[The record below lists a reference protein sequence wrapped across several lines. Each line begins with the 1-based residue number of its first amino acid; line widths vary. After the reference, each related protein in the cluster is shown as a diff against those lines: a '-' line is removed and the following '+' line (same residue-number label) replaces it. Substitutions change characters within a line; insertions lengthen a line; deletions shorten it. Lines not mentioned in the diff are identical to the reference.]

1 MTEILEVCNDLIAKA
16 QTGLENT
23 DAYMVG
29 QQLKDICRNPECAK
43 LVAADLENSAMGLKH
58 CAAKIKAWA
67 DAQRKKT
74 KASCVCVP
82 PDVAEG
88 IIREFYGLPGK
99 ADQEAEPVA
108 DMYSGASLDDLWNEV
123 F

>member
-1 MTEILEVCNDLIAKA
+1 MTCMEKIAAA
-16 QTGLENT
+16 QVGLENT

-29 QQLKDICRNPECAK
+29 QQLKDICRDPECAR
-43 LVAADLENSAMGLKH
+43 LVAADLENPAMGLKH
-58 CAAKIKAWA
+58 CAAKIKEWA

-99 ADQEAEPVA
+99 AAKAEPVVA
-108 DMYSGASLDDLWNEV
+108 DSGASLDDLWDEV